1 MAWLASRPYLYAQ
14 NRDLGEKTNMDR
26 RQFLLS
32 AAAYALPIPPG
43 NGIGFDVLRNGAP
56 IGQHHLSFSQSGD
69 ALNVNI
75 DVELLV
81 KFAGITL
88 FRYSLHGVERWQS
101 GTFQSLDT
109 SVNFN
114 GDALQVH
121 AEKTA
126 AGYSVTGINHDNP
139 AKNMP
144 EYTAPPDTLPLTYW
158 NKAML
163 KGTILNV
170 QTAHCYKVHVADAG
184 WFSVP
189 TENGAPITAQRYD
202 LTGKL
207 QLSVWYDDKNAWS
220 GLEFQKSGDIAYRK
234 ITS

>member
-1 MAWLASRPYLYAQ
+1 MQ
-14 NRDLGEKTNMDR
+14 R

-32 AAAYALPIPPG
+32 AAAYALPIPKG
-43 NGIGFDVLRNGAP
+43 NDIAFDVLRNGSS

-75 DVELLV
+75 AIELLV

-88 FRYSLHGVERWQS
+88 FRYSLQGVERWQG
-101 GTFQSLDT
+101 GTFQSLDS
-109 SVNFN
+109 SVNYN
-114 GDALQVH
+114 GDRLQVH

-126 AGYSVTGINHDNP
+126 GGYSVVGINHDNP

-158 NKAML
+158 NKKML
-163 KGTILNV
+163 NGTILNI
-170 QTAHCYKVHVADAG
+170 QTAHCYKVTVTPAG
-184 WFSVP
+184 WNALP
-189 TENGAPITAQRYD
+189 TANGGTITAQRYD

-207 QLSVWYDDKNAWS
+207 DLSVWYDNQSAWS

>member
-1 MAWLASRPYLYAQ
+1 MQ
-14 NRDLGEKTNMDR
+14 R

-32 AAAYALPIPPG
+32 AAAYALPIPKG
-43 NGIGFDVLRNGAP
+43 NDIAFDVLRNGSS
-56 IGQHHLSFSQSGD
+56 IGQHHLSFSQTGD
-69 ALNVNI
+69 TLNVNI
-75 DVELLV
+75 AIELLV

-88 FRYSLHGVERWQS
+88 FHYALQGVERWQG
-101 GTFQSLDT
+101 GTFQSLDS
-109 SVNFN
+109 SVNYN
-114 GDALQVH
+114 GDRLQVH

-126 AGYSVTGINHDNP
+126 AGYAVVGINHDNP

-163 KGTILNV
+163 NGTILNI
-170 QTAHCYKVHVADAG
+170 QTAHCYKVTVTPAG
-184 WFSVP
+184 WNALPDASGG
-189 TENGAPITAQRYD
+189 TITAQRYN

-207 QLSVWYDDKNAWS
+207 DLSVWYDQQNAWS

-234 ITS
+234 ITA